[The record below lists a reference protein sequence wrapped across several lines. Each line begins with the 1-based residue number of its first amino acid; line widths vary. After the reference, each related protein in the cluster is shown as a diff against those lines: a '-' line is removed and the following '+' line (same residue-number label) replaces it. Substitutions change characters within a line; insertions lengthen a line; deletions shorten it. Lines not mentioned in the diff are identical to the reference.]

1 MSSIFIFRSCTFIRC
16 LPPLIRSLLWT
27 RLWLC
32 SVPNIWPVVC
42 RLPSLVWNTF
52 WIKIVFLIIDD
63 GVARCR
69 MFSTIAPSFISVRI
83 SIYSHRLMNNF
94 FIKVKSST
102 FYKHLQHV
110 KWKYYLVLALKRQM
124 YVRRSKINICY
135 CFHRYFDWWNIL
147 KILLGN
153 ILWWIK
159 VYWCIAFLQQNF
171 TRRMFCIF
179 GRAANI
185 HLLLVMFWW
194 MSYEEAG
201 PDRAT
206 SAQCILHFFI
216 TLSIWHFLSAA
227 PRQWQL
233 VIVILQLGF
242 HLSPGYPRGHFL
254 FMPSNA
260 TNIS

>member
-1 MSSIFIFRSCTFIRC
+1 MTSVHWTH
-16 LPPLIRSLLWT
+16 LP
-27 RLWLC
+27 C
-32 SVPNIWPVVC
+32 V
-42 RLPSLVWNTF
+42 VWNTL
-52 WIKIVFLIIDD
+52 WIKIVSLIIDD

-110 KWKYYLVLALKRQM
+110 KWKYYLVLVSYTDTALKRQM
-124 YVRRSKINICY
+124 YARRSKIDICY
-135 CFHRYFDWWNIL
+135 YFHSHNKYFHWRNIL

-171 TRRMFCIF
+171 TGRMFCIF
-179 GRAANI
+179 ARAANI

-194 MSYEEAG
+194 MSYERLGQTAPPRPSVFCIFLSPCQFDIFCPQPEAVTASDCN
-201 PDRAT
+201 P
-206 SAQCILHFFI
+206 SAQVSFI
-216 TLSIWHFLSAA
+216 TRISQGAVFVHAFKCNKHFLV
-227 PRQWQL
+227 L
-233 VIVILQLGF
+233 K
-242 HLSPGYPRGHFL
+242 
-254 FMPSNA
+254 
-260 TNIS
+260 